1 MELNRANRIVLEI
14 AVLVM
19 LCGLILSAALVTLF
33 PNRPGYDRKRSANS
47 DWELVEIAWLRRGLR
62 PVQANGKD

>member
-33 PNRPGYDRKRSANS
+33 QIDQDMIAKEAPTQTGSLLRSH
-47 DWELVEIAWLRRGLR
+47 G
-62 PVQANGKD
+62 